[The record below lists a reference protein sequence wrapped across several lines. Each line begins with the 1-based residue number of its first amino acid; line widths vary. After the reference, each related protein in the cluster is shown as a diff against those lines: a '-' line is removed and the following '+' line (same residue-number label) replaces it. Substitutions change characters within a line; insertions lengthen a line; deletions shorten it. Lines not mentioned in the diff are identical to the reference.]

1 MTYRVTLNFADGFV
15 EGQKFFFDSCRET
28 RAGEEGGEMK

>member
-15 EGQKFFFDSCRET
+15 EGQKFFLTLVERQEQGRREE
-28 RAGEEGGEMK
+28 R